1 MATIN
6 LEDWAAPLAGLP
18 VDVQIALWKQL
29 AGRSINPSTVYQQ
42 PFLCST
48 AAIAPA
54 AGGNATGA
62 WNFDT
67 VTCIYGISGVQ
78 TTAAVARA
86 LQGMQIQTRN
96 GAWPWLGTATQPLNM
111 GGIPDISLGAQD
123 YLAVA
128 PTVALMNE
136 AWNCVITNNDVA
148 ASQVFMYL
156 RGVQL
161 FTPGGGF

>member
-1 MATIN
+1 M
-6 LEDWAAPLAGLP
+6 
-18 VDVQIALWKQL
+18 
-29 AGRSINPSTVYQQ
+29 
-42 PFLCST
+42 
-48 AAIAPA
+48 
-54 AGGNATGA
+54 
-62 WNFDT
+62 
-67 VTCIYGISGVQ
+67 TCIYGISGVQ

-96 GAWPWLGTATQPLNM
+96 GAWPWPGTATQPLNM